1 MNNVVLIGRLTRD
14 PEVKYIN
21 AENPLAVATFTV
33 AIDRP
38 TRAGQ
43 EKKTD
48 FPRVQVFGR
57 VAENCEKFLSKGRL
71 VGIQGRLQTGNYIN
85 REGVTVYTTD
95 VVAERVEFLEWGDKK
110 AHNIQKEGE
119 SKNAKEEV
127 QEMPEE
133 FQEVKDEDIPF

>member
-1 MNNVVLIGRLTRD
+1 MNNVVLIGRLTRN

-57 VAENCEKFLSKGRL
+57 VAENCREILKQRKASRYSGKIADRKLYQQRGRH
-71 VGIQGRLQTGNYIN
+71 
-85 REGVTVYTTD
+85 GVYY
-95 VVAERVEFLEWGDKK
+95 
-110 AHNIQKEGE
+110 
-119 SKNAKEEV
+119 
-127 QEMPEE
+127 
-133 FQEVKDEDIPF
+133 